1 VEKKGL
7 KKAGISFL
15 FSINGHESKINRL
28 NSLFTAKDLQK
39 IKRIFKKKVNLIS
52 F

>member
-28 NSLFTAKDLQK
+28 NSLFTTKALQK